1 MSEKVVRKKGYFGR
15 HAKSS
20 AAMVSLII
28 HAVVLV
34 AAISFVAVKVAI
46 KEDVIF
52 EPKPVQR
59 PRVQLQKLRLPVEM
73 KKKVPPPKLRQRLV
87 TQTKIKPTQLMM
99 PEVTGVSGGTGFLDG
114 DGGLGGFDF
123 KGLKVSFFG
132 VQGGGNRLVFIIDY
146 SWSMR
151 DVGKEAIMRREAA
164 RVIEELPEEVEFAVI
179 FFNGPAWP
187 ADQDLSSSA
196 GKWVW
201 TQNDYSSHRPRD
213 WDDLPKVRYR
223 KATKSSKRSMIRQIE
238 ETPLMGGTVYD
249 NPFFMALSMDPLP
262 ETIFFMTDGGCDR
275 HRGVDSV
282 SEMIRQ
288 LNALGKKVPQIHTI
302 GFGVTSN
309 WQLEK
314 MAELTNGEC
323 RFVQP
328 DEYIARYGPNP
339 KKMKEVQS
347 NAGIKDMIRAVG
359 ADEYPVRFQLK

>member
-1 MSEKVVRKKGYFGR
+1 MKGVRKKGYFGR

-34 AAISFVAVKVAI
+34 AAISFVAVRVAV

-87 TQTKIKPTQLMM
+87 TQTKIKPTQLVM

-151 DVGKEAIMRREAA
+151 GVGKEDIMRREAA
-164 RVIEELPEEVEFAVI
+164 RVIEELPSNVEFAVI
-179 FFNGPAWP
+179 LFNGPAWP

-201 TQNDYSSHRPRD
+201 TNGDFNSHRPRD
-213 WDDLPKVRYR
+213 WNDLPQVRF
-223 KATKSSKRSMIRQIE
+223 KRASNSAKRAMIRRIE

-249 NPFFMALSMDPLP
+249 NPLFMALRMDPMP
-262 ETIFFMTDGGCDR
+262 DTIFFMTDGGCDPK
-275 HRGVDSV
+275 RGIIALR
-282 SEMIRQ
+282 EMIRQ
-288 LNALGKKVPQIHTI
+288 LQEAGKKIPQIHTV
-302 GFGVTSN
+302 GFGIDKNS
-309 WQLEK
+309 QLEE
-314 MAELTNGEC
+314 MARLTNGEC
-323 RFVQP
+323 RFIQP
-328 DEYIARYGPNP
+328 SQYIAKYGPNT
-339 KKMKEVQS
+339 KRMKEVEADPS
-347 NAGIKDMIRAVG
+347 VEEMIRPVG
-359 ADEYPVRFQLK
+359 ADEYPVSFRLN